1 MTKDED
7 NRPPVQL
14 DEHRGMAAQVA
25 TDARRHL
32 SEVEADQEALRQA
45 QTELET
51 FLFAQDAGTWSE
63 AAEKA
68 KYLIR
73 LFAATAEAQD
83 PRRKQLIDAVFEDF
97 RRLAA
102 KE

>member
-1 MTKDED
+1 VPKDKDE
-7 NRPPVQL
+7 RPPVQL

-32 SEVEADQEALRQA
+32 SEVEADQEALRRAQA
-45 QTELET
+45 EMEA
-51 FLFAQDAGTWSE
+51 FLFARDAKSWPE
-63 AAEKA
+63 AADRA
-68 KYLIR
+68 KYLLR

-83 PRRKQLIDAVFEDF
+83 PRYRRLIEAVLEDF

-102 KE
+102 KT